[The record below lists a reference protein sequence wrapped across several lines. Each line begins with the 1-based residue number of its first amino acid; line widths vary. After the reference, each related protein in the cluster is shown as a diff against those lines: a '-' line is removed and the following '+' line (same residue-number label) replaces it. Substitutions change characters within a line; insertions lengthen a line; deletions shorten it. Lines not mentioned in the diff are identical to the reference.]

1 MTTEPTAV
9 AHERDADARLRW
21 DAAADRDR
29 RVDADGVALAAIQ
42 SLSGGSN
49 RETTALTLRPSE

>member
-1 MTTEPTAV
+1 MTTEPTA
-9 AHERDADARLRW
+9 AARERDVDVRLQW
-21 DAAADRDR
+21 DVAADHDR